1 MDMINEVK
9 LIETRKFAHITKSDN
24 KVVNIFDWSEEIDPN
39 LGENNLLLDITN
51 FTGEVKICDIYDGQG
66 FSTPEI
72 EEVKE
77 EEKPVKEEV
86 LSQINDLLIKLK
98 EKIDKL

>member
-1 MDMINEVK
+1 MDMISEIKEVK
-9 LIETRKFAHITKSDN
+9 TRKFAHITKSDN

-39 LGENNLLLDITN
+39 LGESNLLLDISN
-51 FTGEVKICDIYDGQG
+51 FAEEAKIGDIYDGQG

-77 EEKPVKEEV
+77 EKPVKEDV
-86 LSQINDLLIKLK
+86 LSQINNLLTQLQ
-98 EKIDKL
+98 EKINKL